1 MAWPAASMRPASD
14 SSSRRCFIR
23 RSGTQERRAASW
35 ACAPC
40 STSSVP
46 CATRPGRSTRRLGWR
61 TRSWPARWPTSW
73 RGSGSSGRS
82 CSTPLTAWTSCLC
95 GGPESRRSEDP
106 HEVTGLAVT
115 SRGPLEKEET
125 DDVLSR
131 LVLEARQDLQR
142 RRYLMGSDQLELAV
156 AAYEPKDFLGALRR
170 PALAVI
176 AEMKQRTP
184 SMGVLA
190 EDYHPA
196 DIAHAYSD
204 GGAAAISVLTHMAG
218 FGGRPEH
225 IRMVRAATS
234 LPILRKDFVTDPY
247 EVAEARACGAD
258 AVLLIVAALRP
269 SELRDLVALTK
280 SRGIAALVEVHDETE
295 TAAALEAGA
304 PGGRGKPRCLRP
316 R

>member
-1 MAWPAASMRPASD
+1 
-14 SSSRRCFIR
+14 
-23 RSGTQERRAASW
+23 
-35 ACAPC
+35 
-40 STSSVP
+40 
-46 CATRPGRSTRRLGWR
+46 
-61 TRSWPARWPTSW
+61 
-73 RGSGSSGRS
+73 
-82 CSTPLTAWTSCLC
+82 
-95 GGPESRRSEDP
+95 
-106 HEVTGLAVT
+106 
-115 SRGPLEKEET
+115 
-125 DDVLSR
+125 
-131 LVLEARQDLQR
+131 
-142 RRYLMGSDQLELAV
+142 MGSDQLELAV

-225 IRMVRAATS
+225 IRMVRAATN

-258 AVLLIVAALRP
+258 AVLLIVAALER
-269 SELRDLVALTK
+269 SQLEDLLAVSR
-280 SRGIAALVEVHDETE
+280 SRGLAALVEVHDESE

-304 PGGRGKPRCLRP
+304 KAVGVNHRNLRDFSVDLGLTDRLRP
-316 R
+316 LVPKEVVFVAESGIQGPEDARRMREAGADAILVGELLMRSDDPASRIRELVM